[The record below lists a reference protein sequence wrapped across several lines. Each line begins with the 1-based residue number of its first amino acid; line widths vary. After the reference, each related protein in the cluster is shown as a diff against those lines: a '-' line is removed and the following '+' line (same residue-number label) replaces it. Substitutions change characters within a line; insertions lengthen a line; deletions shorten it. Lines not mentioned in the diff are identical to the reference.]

1 MIHRDYKSISQV
13 CSKWHRIIAGLR
25 VINRAKFNECFQ
37 SGQIYWRCF
46 DPSTS
51 GSSLPKQSPTQRH
64 SHASAIVNDTLYV
77 FGGLSAT
84 NTSYNDLWLL
94 DLNTK
99 EWSRPTCSGTYPSP
113 KAAASL
119 LAYGNGQLI
128 LYGGYS
134 HPYSYPFNQ
143 QVNFF
148 DELHVYCARR
158 QSWSQVLIATQDSP
172 KLAGHSASIVNKN
185 QLILFGGCN
194 GNLGKYN
201 NFFFQNENGD

>member
-1 MIHRDYKSISQV
+1 
-13 CSKWHRIIAGLR
+13 
-25 VINRAKFNECFQ
+25 VINRAKFNDCFQ
-37 SGQIYWRCF
+37 NGQIYWRCF
-46 DPSTS
+46 DPAAAVSTNNHSSPLISAKQLPSQPS
-51 GSSLPKQSPTQRH
+51 GRH
-64 SHASAIVNDTLYV
+64 SHSSVIVNDKLYV

-99 EWSRPTCSGTYPSP
+99 EWSRPACSGTYPSP

-119 LAYGNGQLI
+119 LEYGDGQLI

-148 DELHVYCARR
+148 DEMHFYCTRRHV
-158 QSWSQVLIATQDSP
+158 WSQMLIATQDSP
-172 KLAGHSASIVNKN
+172 KLAGHSASILNKT
-185 QLILFGGCN
+185 QMILFGGCN
-194 GNLGKYN
+194 GNLG
-201 NFFFQNENGD
+201 